1 MKHTIASPQQLLIV
15 KQLIVNTFK
24 SPKKLEYWRDT
35 HQDVKL
41 IAALKR
47 TFQDGKHVGKI
58 VRAEQRSDFGQ
69 NVSGKFPILD
79 EF

>member
-1 MKHTIASPQQLLIV
+1 M

-24 SPKKLEYWRDT
+24 SPKKLEYLRET

-47 TFQDGKHVGKI
+47 TFQNGKHVGKI
-58 VRAEQRSDFGQ
+58 VWAEQRSDF
-69 NVSGKFPILD
+69 
-79 EF
+79 